1 MVMEVEELNSL
12 VAAAAAGEH
21 RAWERLVEHF
31 SGLVWSIAGSYGLG
45 RADAADVVQVTW
57 LRLVEHLG
65 RLKDPTRVG
74 AWLVTTARRESLRL
88 LRAGS
93 REILAGDDDRFER
106 GGPAPRSPESQVLEN
121 ERARL
126 LWRSFRQLSVRC
138 QELLRALLFAY
149 PALSYDQV
157 AEAFGM
163 PIGSIGPTRARC
175 LDHLRRRLGS
185 EVSVT
190 E

>member
-1 MVMEVEELNSL
+1 MEAEELSSL
-12 VAAAAAGEH
+12 VAAAASGENH
-21 RAWERLVEHF
+21 AWERLVEQF
-31 SGLVWSIAGSYGLG
+31 SGLIWSVAASYGLG
-45 RADAADVVQVTW
+45 RADAADVAQVTW

-74 AWLVTTARRESLRL
+74 AWLVTTARRECLGM
-88 LRAGS
+88 LRAGN
-93 REILAGDDDRFER
+93 REIVTDDERRYERAG
-106 GGPAPRSPESQVLEN
+106 PKSRSPESQVLEN
-121 ERARL
+121 ERARIV
-126 LWRSFRQLSVRC
+126 WRSFQELGARC

-149 PALSYDQV
+149 PAMSYNQV

-175 LDHLRRRLGS
+175 LDQLRRKLGAD
-185 EVSVT
+185 VSFL

>member
-1 MVMEVEELNSL
+1 MDAEELRSL
-12 VAAAAAGEH
+12 VAAAAAGEG
-21 RAWERLVEHF
+21 RAWERLIEHF
-31 SGLVWSIAGSYGLG
+31 SGLIWSIAGAYGLG
-45 RADAADVVQVTW
+45 RADSADVAQVTW

-65 RLKDPTRVG
+65 RLKDPSRVG
-74 AWLVTTARRESLRL
+74 AWLVTTARRECLRV
-88 LRAGS
+88 LRAANH
-93 REILAGDDDRFER
+93 EIVVDDDGRLER
-106 GGPAPRSPESQVLEN
+106 HGPLTSSPESQVLKN
-121 ERARL
+121 ERAAL
-126 LWRSFRQLSVRC
+126 VWRSFRQLVPRC

-175 LDHLRRRLGS
+175 LEQLRRKLGS
-185 EVSVT
+185 DVSFA

>member
-1 MVMEVEELNSL
+1 VEAKELSSL
-12 VAAAAAGEH
+12 VAAAASGED
-21 RAWERLVEHF
+21 RAWERLIEHF
-31 SGLVWSIAGSYGLG
+31 SGLLWSIAGSYGLG

-74 AWLVTTARRESLRL
+74 AWLVTTARRECLRL
-88 LRAGS
+88 LRAGN
-93 REILAGDDDRFER
+93 REIVVDDDGRFER
-106 GGPAPRSPESQVLEN
+106 GGPTPRSPESQVLEN

-126 LWRSFRQLSVRC
+126 VWRSFWQLGNRC

-157 AEAFGM
+157 SEAFGM

-175 LDHLRRRLGS
+175 LEQLRRKLGS
-185 EVSVT
+185 DVSLA

>member
-1 MVMEVEELNSL
+1 MEPEELSSL
-12 VAAAAAGEH
+12 VAAAAGGQD

-31 SGLVWSIAGSYGLG
+31 SGLIWSIAGSYGLG
-45 RADAADVVQVTW
+45 SADVADVVQVTW

-65 RLKDPTRVG
+65 RLRDPSRVG
-74 AWLVTTARRESLRL
+74 AWLVTTARRECLGL

-93 REILAGDDDRFER
+93 REQVADDDATFER
-106 GGPAPRSPESQVLEN
+106 NGSSRSPESRVLEG

-126 LWRSFRQLSVRC
+126 VWRSFRQLGTRC

-149 PALSYDQV
+149 PALSYEQV
-157 AEAFGM
+157 AEVLGM

-175 LDHLRRRLGS
+175 LDQLRRKLGS
-185 EVSVT
+185 DVSLA

>member
-1 MVMEVEELNSL
+1 MEAEEISSL
-12 VAAAAAGEH
+12 VAAAAGGEG
-21 RAWERLVEHF
+21 RAWERLIEQF
-31 SGLVWSIAGSYGLG
+31 SGLIWSIAGSYGLG

-65 RLKDPTRVG
+65 HLKDPTRVG
-74 AWLVTTARRESLRL
+74 AWLVTTARRECLHL
-88 LRAGS
+88 LRAGN
-93 REILAGDDDRFER
+93 REIVADDDGRFER
-106 GGPAPRSPESQVLEN
+106 GGPSPRSPESQVLEN

-126 LWRSFRQLSVRC
+126 VWRSFRQLSIRC

-157 AEAFGM
+157 AEAFSM

-175 LDHLRRRLGS
+175 LDQLRRTLGS
-185 EVSVT
+185 DVSLA

>member
-1 MVMEVEELNSL
+1 MAMEVEELSSL

-74 AWLVTTARRESLRL
+74 AWLVTTARRGRQSR
-88 LRAGS
+88 RSWRTSGPGFCGDRSGS
-93 REILAGDDDRFER
+93 SASGV
-106 GGPAPRSPESQVLEN
+106 RSCCG
-121 ERARL
+121 
-126 LWRSFRQLSVRC
+126 RC
-138 QELLRALLFAY
+138 C
-149 PALSYDQV
+149 S
-157 AEAFGM
+157 
-163 PIGSIGPTRARC
+163 PI
-175 LDHLRRRLGS
+175 RR
-185 EVSVT
+185 
-190 E
+190 